1 MLPSRRVQVGV
12 DNGQGGRG
20 DEGLRPPPLSI
31 TSNNALAGPRGGG
44 STATVAPSPG
54 GGMKMMGQ
62 VRRLESDRR

>member
-12 DNGQGGRG
+12 DNGGRG

-62 VRRLESDRR
+62 VRRLESYMR